1 MEEPGREL
9 DVTSPF
15 RELRCNTVLACNTP
29 LVQIPFRLRCD
40 STQVRCPR
48 CSSYAR
54 PCPPRAC
61 PSPWARHNIHA
72 TTVHVTTSTSPQPCP
87 SGPPACSCHTQLP
100 ASRCALSEC
109 FDPGRSNLLE
119 NDHKDAHHES
129 PEPLRSARHAALV
142 VLECNALTS
151 TESAADAA
159 AQLALITDSAADAA
173 AQPAAALALAAA
185 VTATGAH
192 DASFEPSCW
201 INPALVLQL

>member
-1 MEEPGREL
+1 VGL
-9 DVTSPF
+9 
-15 RELRCNTVLACNTP
+15 
-29 LVQIPFRLRCD
+29 Q
-40 STQVRCPR
+40 
-48 CSSYAR
+48 
-54 PCPPRAC
+54 
-61 PSPWARHNIHA
+61 
-72 TTVHVTTSTSPQPCP
+72 
-87 SGPPACSCHTQLP
+87 PPATLQPP
-100 ASRCALSEC
+100 APALSEC

-142 VLECNALTS
+142 VHECSDATAFTL
-151 TESAADAA
+151 SAADAA

-201 INPALVLQL
+201 MNPALVLQL